1 VNREERMREWQQTRF
16 KSICMP
22 DAVYYQSIWAVRDL
36 HRMEERVKEI
46 EENIQSGNIHSTS
59 VAGGRRQDCS
69 RINPTEKTIM
79 EKMRLETRIEAI
91 RKALED
97 VPPAYQDHIL
107 DNVIYKV
114 NPTELPSRVWKV
126 WKQKFLFGVAQNLS
140 LM

>member
-1 VNREERMREWQQTRF
+1 
-16 KSICMP
+16 
-22 DAVYYQSIWAVRDL
+22 
-36 HRMEERVKEI
+36 MEERVKEI
-46 EENIQSGNIHSTS
+46 EEDIQSGNIHSTS